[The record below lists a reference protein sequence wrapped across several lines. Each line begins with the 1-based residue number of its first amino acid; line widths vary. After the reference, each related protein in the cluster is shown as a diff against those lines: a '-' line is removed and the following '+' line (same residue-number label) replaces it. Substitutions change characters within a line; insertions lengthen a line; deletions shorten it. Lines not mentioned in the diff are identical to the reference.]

1 MLRSATSF
9 LVLSLV
15 AIQAVVASTIRPGT
29 YLIQDTRTKL
39 FLSIGPVPRLYPSID
54 VAVRLF
60 PESSPFLEPWTVKE
74 GADGGII
81 VISARSGVPDKY
93 RITSK
98 ENAVI
103 VSVQKKPE
111 TWNTEQVGEGPLVVA
126 IKMPYDDKVFTA
138 NEDEF
143 PQVTLQPS
151 IGEDNQRFRFIP
163 IERELYH
170 RNRFT
175 VQDTC

>member
-29 YLIQDTRTKL
+29 YLIQDVRSNL
-39 FLSIGPVPRLYPSID
+39 FLGIGPVPPIYPPID
-54 VAVRLF
+54 VPLRLVPDRIAFNEKWIVR
-60 PESSPFLEPWTVKE
+60 E

-81 VISARSGVPDKY
+81 IFNGRGGPNDYKIASRD
-93 RITSK
+93 
-98 ENAVI
+98 NDVI
-103 VSVQKKPE
+103 VSAQKAPE
-111 TWNTEQVGEGPLVVA
+111 TWDAQRVGGGPLVVA
-126 IKMPYDDKVFTA
+126 IKLPYDDKVFTT
-138 NEDEF
+138 NEDEY

-151 IGEDNQRFRFIP
+151 IGEDNQQFRFIP

-175 VQDTC
+175 VQDIC